1 MVWVKD
7 DTVRYV
13 STSNHGSFSVHERSA
28 VRFDG
33 THPKIVYHKDG
44 ISTHCFRPATAGG
57 ISRRRTTRGPGST
70 RRWWAGTAI
79 RRACATS

>member
-1 MVWVKD
+1 MQ
-7 DTVRYV
+7 YV

-44 ISTHCFRPATAGG
+44 IGTHCFRPATAGDEP
-57 ISRRRTTRGPGST
+57 RRTTRAPGST
-70 RRWWAGTAI
+70 RPWWAGTAI
-79 RRACATS
+79 RRACARN